1 MISEPA
7 GAGIGD
13 VDFHS
18 QFIDREDSLRWR
30 IDQVAETVVFPVVAP
45 LPMPEMAFELSEP
58 FGKQVLADRM
68 KEGDR
73 GQRHGVIG
81 TLFAKGSRIHSWR
94 AVVTA
99 TFSP

>member
-1 MISEPA
+1 
-7 GAGIGD
+7 
-13 VDFHS
+13 
-18 QFIDREDSLRWR
+18 
-30 IDQVAETVVFPVVAP
+30 
-45 LPMPEMAFELSEP
+45 MPEMAFELSEP